1 MEAAYDLIY
10 SASSRR
16 ATRWERIRLAIVT
29 TARVAGAIVAAEPS
43 GSVWRNGQP
52 AAQFAALHRAQQNRL
67 LDRGITLR
75 V

>member
-10 SASSRR
+10 TTSSRR
-16 ATRWERIRLAIVT
+16 ATRWGRIRLAIVT
-29 TARVAGAIVAAEPS
+29 TVRAVGAIVAAEPS
-43 GSVWRNGQP
+43 GSVWRNSEP

-67 LDRGITLR
+67 LDRGIAPR